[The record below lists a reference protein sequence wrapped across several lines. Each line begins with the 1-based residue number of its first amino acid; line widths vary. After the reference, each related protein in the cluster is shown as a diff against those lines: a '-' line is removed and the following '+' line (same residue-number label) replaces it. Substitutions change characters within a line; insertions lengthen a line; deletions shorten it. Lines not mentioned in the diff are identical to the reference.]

1 MTKAVTILA
10 LTCVLVVGAVITTI
24 LCQNSL
30 PSAGAETL
38 LADASSMVPNRA
50 DKQDKLAVAP
60 IVVASLDPSPGARA
74 RQLLRQ
80 AYASSDGADMEAAKA
95 ATQAA
100 PAMPVVSSPA
110 QASSKFE
117 QSTSEPRHSASLR
130 QPPRLAYA
138 SSDDADVEAG
148 KVLKPAARVA
158 APVHESRKSERSK
171 SEPPKRER
179 ASRPVHES
187 HELLSDAKIARI
199 KERLKLSSSQE
210 YYWPPV
216 AAALRAIARKARA
229 ERQAHPN
236 GPAAPINP
244 DSEEVQQL
252 ESAAMPLLFQLR
264 DDQKVEV
271 RKLARSMG
279 LEKVA
284 EAI

>member
-10 LTCVLVVGAVITTI
+10 LTCILVVGAVITSI
-24 LCQNSL
+24 LCQDSL
-30 PSAGAETL
+30 PSAGAQTL
-38 LADASSMVPNRA
+38 LADAGGMVPNRA
-50 DKQDKLAVAP
+50 AKQDKLTVAP
-60 IVVASLDPSPGARA
+60 IVVASLEPSHGARA
-74 RQLLRQ
+74 SQPLRQ
-80 AYASSDGADMEAAKA
+80 AYV
-95 ATQAA
+95 
-100 PAMPVVSSPA
+100 P
-110 QASSKFE
+110 
-117 QSTSEPRHSASLR
+117 
-130 QPPRLAYA
+130 
-138 SSDDADVEAG
+138 SDDADIEAA
-148 KVLKPAARVA
+148 KVLTPA
-158 APVHESRKSERSK
+158 APVAPVVSAPIHDSRKSERSK
-171 SEPPKRER
+171 SEPPKREL

-187 HELLSDAKIARI
+187 HGLLSDAQIARI

-216 AAALRAIARKARA
+216 AAALRAIGRKARA
-229 ERQAHPN
+229 ERRAHPN
-236 GPAAPINP
+236 GPAAPIDP